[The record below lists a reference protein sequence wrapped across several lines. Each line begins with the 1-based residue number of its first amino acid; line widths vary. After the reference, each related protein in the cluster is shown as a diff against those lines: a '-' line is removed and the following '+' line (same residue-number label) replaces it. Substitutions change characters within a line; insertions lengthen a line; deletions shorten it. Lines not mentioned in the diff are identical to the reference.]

1 MKLYK
6 FFTAVGVLALAAG
19 FTSCSDDDEAYTP
32 GFEGVDGQVVLA
44 PTNNDSYKIVK
55 IPTGDIK
62 LPDITW
68 NVAPRSRVRAGEEL
82 TVKFA
87 IDNSLIDAYN
97 AENETECVALPDG
110 LVSLV
115 DDEPTITVGNTSA
128 DVPVSFAIKDDA
140 QLLSQ
145 LKVGSSYLLPIRL
158 ASVIKGSAR
167 IAVSSSNVSYVSFT
181 VSEEML
187 NHNGSPT
194 GTIVPKADRVNW
206 TGTPG
211 DGAEEWMGP
220 TAWNNAFMENGSYN
234 YGSYPTGSSVTID
247 LGREYKFDGIYSYPY
262 YGGRNYAILKSGTE
276 ILVSSNG
283 SDWTS
288 LGAMTAYQT
297 TIAFY
302 APVSSRYIKL
312 VLGSDGQVATTAFTI
327 YAL

>member
-55 IPTGDIK
+55 IPTGDVK

-87 IDNSLIDAYN
+87 IDNSLIDVYN
-97 AENETECVALPDG
+97 AENETEYMALPDG

-115 DDEPTITVGNTSA
+115 DDEPTIAVGNTSS
-128 DVPVSFAIKDDA
+128 DVPVSFAIKNDA
-140 QLLSQ
+140 QLISQ

-167 IAVSSSNVSYVSFT
+167 IAVSASNVSYVSFT

-187 NHNGSPT
+187 NMNGSPT
-194 GTIVPKADRVNW
+194 GTVVPASQRSGWSAIVGGNASENDTSWYAAINQ
-206 TGTPG
+206 TGGYTNG
-211 DGAEEWMGP
+211 YYYDGG
-220 TAWNNAFMENGSYN
+220 Y
-234 YGSYPTGSSVTID
+234 VQVD
-247 LGREYKFDGIYSYPY
+247 LGKMYKFDGICCYGFYNQLDYS
-262 YGGRNYAILKSGTE
+262 LFQTGTTFE
-276 ILVSSNG
+276 ISSDGNAWTNLG
-283 SDWTS
+283 S
-288 LGAMTAYQT
+288 LPFGNQVV
-297 TIAFY
+297 AFY
-302 APVSSRYIKL
+302 APVEARYIKMTAHP
-312 VLGSDGQVATTAFTI
+312 SNYIWVAATNFSI